1 MASNSKDKSK
11 FTNTININGNSAGV
25 GKETSGVYSV
35 DLRVQATTNSSET
48 INP

>member
-11 FTNTININGNSAGV
+11 FTNVNNINGNV
-25 GKETSGVYSV
+25 GGGGKDTNGVYSV